1 MLTES
6 VVVVRPSRLMT
17 AVDTKDPETTLEVER
32 AVGIA
37 DVANKPTE
45 GADDDSSS
53 GSAVTPAV

>member
-1 MLTES
+1 
-6 VVVVRPSRLMT
+6 MT

-45 GADDDSSS
+45 GADDDASS